1 MRTSV
6 DPTPES
12 FRALARDVPDG
23 EPLVMLNLL
32 RFREDAQYPEG
43 SGHAPC
49 AGRDAYARYA
59 VHALPAVRAAGGDVI
74 FHGPALSCPIAPPG
88 ESWDEVLIVRYPSR
102 GAFLSMVM
110 APSYQR
116 ETVHRTAGLLDAR
129 LICARE
135 G

>member
-1 MRTSV
+1 MTVSAHNHWAWGGA
-6 DPTPES
+6 E
-12 FRALARDVPDG
+12 DG
-23 EPLVMLNLL
+23 VKSTADCLLMLI
-32 RFREDAQYPEG
+32 
-43 SGHAPC
+43 
-49 AGRDAYARYA
+49 
-59 VHALPAVRAAGGDVI
+59 RAAGGDVI